1 MSKVLIESE
10 IWDSIVEHYAQLER
24 ERGDELTAADRAV
37 VEYMRDKLRRQIR
50 RETYRP
56 QGVQGGSPGTFT

>member
-10 IWDSIVEHYAQLER
+10 IWDSVVAHYARLEQ

-50 RETYRP
+50 HDGYRP

>member
-10 IWDSIVEHYAQLER
+10 IWDSVVAHYARLEQ
-24 ERGDELTAADRAV
+24 EHGDELTAEDQAV
-37 VEYMRDKLRRQIR
+37 VDYMRDKLRRQIR
-50 RETYRP
+50 HDGYRP